1 MGDVA
6 LLVDPVEHVGHRTNR
21 PDTNIVPS
29 VGLGADGLTG
39 GLEVGVVRHLPSGQ
53 GLPLDVGPV
62 SGSGGVVPLI
72 PGPVT
77 FTQSSQ

>member
-6 LLVDPVEHVGHRTNR
+6 LLVDTVEEVSHGSHS
-21 PDTNIVPS
+21 PDTNIVS
-29 VGLGADGLTG
+29 AVSLGADGLTG

-53 GLPLDVGPV
+53 ALPLDVGPV